1 MAMKLKEWILGQS
14 EKEGVGSG
22 AIFMRLQRGKYPG
35 LRLVR
40 INQRVV
46 FVLAPGEVWAPPKVK
61 PPTPARMS
69 NSAARRPPRQHCSG
83 LAERSAGR
91 GAGVDRWDEGW
102 MRSVHGDALAR
113 LERIA
118 P

>member
-1 MAMKLKEWILGQS
+1 MAMLLKEWVLGQA
-14 EKEGVGSG
+14 EKDGVGYG
-22 AIFMRLQRGKYPG
+22 AILARLQRGKYPG

-40 INQRVV
+40 INQRRV
-46 FVLAPGEVWAPPKVK
+46 FVLAPGEVWNRPEVK
-61 PPTPARMS
+61 PPAPARMV
-69 NSAARRPPRQHCSG
+69 NRAARRPLRQHCSG

-102 MRSVHGDALAR
+102 HQPVHGDSLER